1 MTGFPRSPY
10 CTLMVSTVAIVGQYQ
25 QQAEPLAPLATDI
38 ESAETIAME
47 PYIFIHSYNLVT
59 SLSTWNVSQTRD
71 HALSSTSDCGQLAAN
86 VIPTNHVRGQR
97 RSSAARY

>member
-1 MTGFPRSPY
+1 
-10 CTLMVSTVAIVGQYQ
+10 MVSVAIVGQYQ

-38 ESAETIAME
+38 DSTETVAME

-71 HALSSTSDCGQLAAN
+71 HTLSSAN
-86 VIPTNHVRGQR
+86 I
-97 RSSAARY
+97 S